1 MTNKTERKCNPVV
14 LERNTLF
21 KGKWLKFEEIIY
33 KDFKSAVRSWENVKR
48 TPDRGAAV
56 IIAVLRPSNRLVLIR
71 QYRPPTDKYIIEFPA
86 GLIDGGEDCNI
97 SAVRELKEE
106 TGYVG
111 KVVGFTAPVYSSPG
125 LTDETVSIVFIDVDE
140 GDSQNINPVPAN
152 EATEDIEV
160 FLVDLNKVYDFLNE
174 REKLGDKV
182 DAKLRTFSL
191 SNHILQV

>member
-1 MTNKTERKCNPVV
+1 MAHKIEKKSNPVV

-21 KGKWLKFEEIIY
+21 KGNWLKFEEIVY
-33 KDFKSAVRSWENVKR
+33 KDFKGSVRSWENVKR

-56 IIAVLRPSNRLVLIR
+56 IIAVLRPSSRLVLIR

-86 GLIDGGEDCNI
+86 GLIDDGEDCI
-97 SAVRELKEE
+97 VSAVRELKEE

-111 KVVGFTAPVYSSPG
+111 KVVTSTAPVYSSPG

-140 GDSQNINPVPAN
+140 NDPQNINPVSAN

-160 FLVDLNKVYDFLNE
+160 FLVDLKRIYGFLNE
-174 REKLGDKV
+174 REEVGDKI

-191 SNHILQV
+191 LNNIL